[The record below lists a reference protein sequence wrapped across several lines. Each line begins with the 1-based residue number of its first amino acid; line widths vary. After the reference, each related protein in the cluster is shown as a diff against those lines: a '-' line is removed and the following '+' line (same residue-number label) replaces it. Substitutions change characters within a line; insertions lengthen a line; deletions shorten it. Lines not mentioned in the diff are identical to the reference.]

1 MFTNYYK
8 LLDIS
13 SDASSEE
20 INTAI
25 ERSNLSKSLM
35 EEIKM
40 ILQNKSLKAL
50 YDAELHNC
58 ETFGSKQDYTI
69 TNPVLDREIK
79 KVRAYITNKE
89 QTTIEVETAKPK
101 KNSFSWLWILIFLL
115 IGCLGKCMS
124 SYYKGKTLE
133 ENRQKFMRD
142 DYNASVNHPA
152 LENNSYDQEISVVVD
167 AQKILDDELPFL
179 MEGLGTV
186 DDIDY
191 ERGVVIFRMSIQ
203 EDDNYGLNV
212 NKINSNKALAK
223 EIVSTQI
230 GMMNEHVK
238 DAMKT
243 IAEEPCELLL
253 IINGSNSNQG
263 TIRLSSDEIMAALS
277 NTTTSKSQD
286 DFSLKMVALTT
297 RLMLPIQVD
306 QVTTWTDTK
315 ITDTSYEYVYRID
328 DENIDLSNIDI
339 GMIKKER
346 LTLLSKNMD
355 IMGKVIRSCIATHRC
370 LVYKYIGK
378 SSNKTI
384 DIVLSDK
391 DLDSI

>member
-40 ILQNKSLKAL
+40 ILQNKSLKVL